1 MKRIELT
8 EILNRNAK
16 ADAELTLPFEKRER
30 SRFRA
35 ELDNGCEVGVYLE
48 RGSLLRD
55 GDRLG
60 STEGYVVA
68 VKAALEAVS
77 TVHSDDAQQLA
88 RIAYH
93 LGNRHVKLQVG
104 RNWVRY
110 LHDHVLD
117 DMVKL
122 MGLDVRIEQE
132 MFEPEAGAYLGH
144 QHAHH

>member
-8 EILNRNAK
+8 EVLNRHTE
-16 ADAELTLPFEKRER
+16 ADAVLTLPFYKRER

-35 ELDNGCEVGVYLE
+35 ELDNGSEVGVYLE

-60 STEGYVVA
+60 SVEGYVVA
-68 VKAALEAVS
+68 VKAELEAVS
-77 TVHSDDAQQLA
+77 TVHSDDSQQLA
-88 RIAYH
+88 KVAYH
-93 LGNRHVKLQVG
+93 LGNRHIKLQIG
-104 RNWVRY
+104 KNWVRY

-117 DMVKL
+117 DLVKL
-122 MGLDVRIEQE
+122 MGLEVQLEQA

-144 QHAHH
+144 HHAHH